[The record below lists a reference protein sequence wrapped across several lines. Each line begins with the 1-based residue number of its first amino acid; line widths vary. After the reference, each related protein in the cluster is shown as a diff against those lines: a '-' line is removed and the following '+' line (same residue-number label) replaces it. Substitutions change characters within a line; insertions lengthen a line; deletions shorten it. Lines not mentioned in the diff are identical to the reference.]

1 MIRPVI
7 PISLRMLVLLCLA
20 AICVGTSPHA
30 ADALDII
37 DMRWGFDG
45 KVVRQRFM
53 PLSIFVNHPLPSAFE
68 GEMRLIKHGGG
79 GSPIDAPLIESV
91 FVSPFGERWVQF
103 YPYCANDWGE
113 DFTLEVFDKNGRL
126 VQSVAVPVARSGW
139 PARVIID
146 TGKSV
151 ARKNTPLKRLPEQLF
166 PPFVSALDG
175 LQAVFFDGVPDWDEP
190 RRQAFLDWLQLGG
203 TAYILHDNDDK
214 TLAFPAGLAA
224 LNNPLEESTVGA
236 GRVIRLEYTRAQATA
251 QILASALSRLPPR
264 LIIKA
269 DGTIEKG
276 PILDSTE
283 AEENGNQSYQDA
295 GDPLASTSFLSR
307 LRKMTKVEHNWPLL
321 HFLFWIYIGLIFPGC
336 YLAGRKWTDYRTV
349 YLALL
354 GTVAVFSV
362 LFGLVGRRGYGEAS
376 AVHSIALA
384 RLLPDGQADV
394 SQWTNTFATSGG
406 DYSIKHIGQGTL
418 YASCN
423 TSEAVRR
430 WIRNGADAEFL
441 ADIPPFS
448 SREFAHRIKIPLTAP
463 KFRVTAGG
471 PTPEGLRGVV
481 ISVDGVLPPKA
492 EFNALLYGDSFYSVQ
507 RMDGKL
513 SVGGK
518 IGTAAGYLRVQD
530 YNNWQH
536 NFGGGWGH
544 DDQTTEQKFREMFTP
559 LISRSLNVKSQGDA
573 EAIQLPPHAARLF
586 YFAPMT
592 DEFRVINPYLGR
604 QEGWVLYTVDLT
616 WGQPQ

>member
-1 MIRPVI
+1 MFRPAT
-7 PISLRMLVLLCLA
+7 PTFLRAIALLSLA
-20 AICVGTSPHA
+20 ASGLFPQPA
-30 ADALDII
+30 EALDIV

-53 PLSIFVNHPLPSAFE
+53 PLSIFVNQPLPSAFE
-68 GEMRLIKHGGG
+68 GEMRLTKRMAN
-79 GSPIDAPLIESV
+79 GSTIDAPLIESV

-113 DFTLEVFDKNGRL
+113 EFTLDVFDNHGRL
-126 VQSVAVPVARSGW
+126 VQSVSVPVARSGW

-146 TGKSV
+146 TGKSA

-166 PPFVSALDG
+166 PPFISALDG
-175 LQAVFFDGVPDWDEP
+175 LQAIFFDSVPDWDEP
-190 RRQAFLDWLQLGG
+190 RRQAFLDWLHLGG
-203 TAYILHDNDDK
+203 TAYILLGSDDK
-214 TLAFPAGLAA
+214 ALTFPAGLAV
-224 LNNPLEESTVGA
+224 LNHPLEESTVGA

-251 QILASALSRLPPR
+251 EVLASALARVPPR
-264 LIIKA
+264 LIVKT
-269 DGTIEKG
+269 DGTVEKA
-276 PILDSTE
+276 PVLDSSE
-283 AEENGNQSYQDA
+283 VEENGNQSYQDA
-295 GDPLASTSFLSR
+295 GDPLASTSFLQR

-376 AVHSIALA
+376 AVHSLALA

-394 SQWTNTFATSGG
+394 SQWSNTFVTSGG
-406 DYSIKHIGQGTL
+406 DYSIKHLGQGTL
-418 YASCN
+418 YATCN

-448 SREFAHRIKIPLTAP
+448 SREFAHRIKIPLKAP
-463 KFRVTAGG
+463 QFRVTAGG
-471 PTPEGLRGVV
+471 PSPEGLRGVA
-481 ISVDGVLPPKA
+481 ISVEGDLHPKA
-492 EFNALLYGDSFYSVQ
+492 EFNSLLYGDSFYSVQ
-507 RMDGKL
+507 RQGGNIT
-513 SVGGK
+513 VGGK

-530 YNNWQH
+530 FNNWQH
-536 NFGGGWGH
+536 NFGGGWGNQ
-544 DDQTTEQKFREMFTP
+544 DQTAEQRFREMFTP
-559 LISRSLNVKSQGDA
+559 LISRSLSIKSQGDA
-573 EAIQLPPHAARLF
+573 EAISLPPHTARLF

-592 DEFRVINPYLGR
+592 EEFRIVNPYLGR